1 MSAHRAAATVAA
13 ASSASPAVAPS
24 AAAPPSATAKAALAA
39 PTLFY
44 LSYSAWYWIV
54 AFTTVLFVGLYVV
67 LFKIIVGDAFKV
79 PAHARDSG
87 SAYTNSLNR
96 VGFWIHAITGSLYCI
111 SSLA

>member
-13 ASSASPAVAPS
+13 LGSASP

-39 PTLFY
+39 PTLFF
-44 LSYSAWYWIV
+44 LSYTAWYWIV
-54 AFTTVLFVGLYVV
+54 AFVTVLFVGLYVV

-87 SAYTNSLNR
+87 SAYTNSFNR
-96 VGFWIHAITGSLYCI
+96 VGFWIHAITGSLYFI
-111 SSLA
+111 FG